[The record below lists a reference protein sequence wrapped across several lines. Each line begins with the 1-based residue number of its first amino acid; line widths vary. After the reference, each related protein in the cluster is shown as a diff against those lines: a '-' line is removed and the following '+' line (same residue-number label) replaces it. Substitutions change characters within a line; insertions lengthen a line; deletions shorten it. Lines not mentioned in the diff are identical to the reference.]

1 MGLLKNVQQLNM
13 NVNNSEKA
21 ILEHI
26 ASGKKYLVHE
36 VPAAA
41 TGPAGIEHLLNLL
54 YENGYN
60 LKTMSTAGLDTS
72 SMNRNPITLVFEKI

>member
-41 TGPAGIEHLLNLL
+41 TGPTGIEYLLNLF
-54 YENGYN
+54 YENGYG
-60 LKTMSTAGLDTS
+60 LKAMSTAGLDVKAMS
-72 SMNRNPITLVFEKI
+72 RSPITLVFEKI